1 MPCIIKIFHRVLDYA
16 SVACR
21 QFLKLPKS
29 APYSFQFC
37 HLSFQSLMPS
47 QTSRKC
53 TVCSA
58 FIFTSQKTLACNSC
72 GSLIHTQCYTP
83 LLKAKKSVKA
93 PKDYTC
99 DSCCNNFIFPFA
111 SVTDEELSKQLQIND
126 KSDNFVSVNACT
138 LNSLFSNFLPINP
151 DSTCDENDET
161 TLFPFNDDTD
171 YIDTEN
177 AGIFLQTDT
186 ASPNFSALS
195 LNIRPINNYKNFAK
209 LESLLASLKF
219 SPTIIAVSETWLRQ
233 HHSCYQ
239 PVLPGYTYVSNS
251 RSKHRG
257 GGVGFFVQGGLK
269 FSIRSDSTIMLEK
282 VFESL
287 FIDVQ
292 FGNKTFTCGT
302 IYRSPNSNLDSH
314 SSFMNTLTSTLKQ
327 VNQSANCFLFGDLII
342 IYLMLMII

>member
-1 MPCIIKIFHRVLDYA
+1 M
-16 SVACR
+16 
-21 QFLKLPKS
+21 
-29 APYSFQFC
+29 
-37 HLSFQSLMPS
+37 
-47 QTSRKC
+47 
-53 TVCSA
+53 CSA

-111 SVTDEELSKQLQIND
+111 SITDEELSKQLQIND

-151 DSTCDENDET
+151 DSTCDENDKT
-161 TLFPFNDDTD
+161 TLLPFNNDTD

-195 LNIRPINNYKNFAK
+195 LNIRSINNYKNFAK

-239 PVLPGYTYVSNS
+239 PVLPGYTFVSNS

-269 FSIRSDSTIMLEK
+269 FSIRSDLTIMLEK

-292 FGNKTFTCGT
+292 FGN
-302 IYRSPNSNLDSH
+302 ISISE
-314 SSFMNTLTSTLKQ
+314 
-327 VNQSANCFLFGDLII
+327 
-342 IYLMLMII
+342 